1 MNKKGAMQLSIN
13 MIVILIIAV
22 VILGLALGFINN
34 MFGSMA
40 NQFDP
45 DEPDAPGAR
54 ASNTITMSRGTGITA
69 SAGEALTIKW
79 QAFCNIEDD
88 CNKVTLNEID
98 CGTTNTGILVKDQA
112 LEKDIAYGESVQI
125 LSILTIGSSAKGTYL
140 CTATFTETGAT
151 LPGYSESLDFS
162 LKVN

>member
-1 MNKKGAMQLSIN
+1 MNNKKGAMQLSIN

-69 SAGEALTIKW
+69 SAGEELTIKW
-79 QAFCNIEDD
+79 QAFCNLEGG
-88 CNKVTLNEID
+88 CNTTTLKSISCPELNID
-98 CGTTNTGILVKDQA
+98 QNLNKTIGYGKSDQIMT
-112 LEKDIAYGESVQI
+112 L
-125 LSILTIGSSAKGTYL
+125 LTISSSATGTYL
-140 CTATFTETGAT
+140 CTATFTDDTNT
-151 LPGYSESLDFS
+151 YSESLDFS

>member
-54 ASNTITMSRGTGITA
+54 ASNPITMSRGTGITA
-69 SAGEALTIKW
+69 SAGEYLTIKW
-79 QAFCNIEDD
+79 QAFCNIQDG
-88 CNKVTLNEID
+88 CTNVTLTSITCSELIID
-98 CGTTNTGILVKDQA
+98 QTLG
-112 LEKDIAYGESVQI
+112 KDIVYGESEQI
-125 LSILTIGSSAKGTYL
+125 MTLLSITSSARGTYL
-140 CTATFTETGAT
+140 CTATFTDDLDTHV
-151 LPGYSESLDFS
+151 YSESLDFS